1 MRNRCFWTPT
11 PGAGLTAF
19 AKATAVKKP
28 CATEITPTHATY
40 ATHDPYD
47 PYDPHNPHEP
57 HDPRLI
63 HSQPSMR
70 EIIPDAR
77 PRPRIRPIAVVA
89 TIAGV
94 LLFIYTLQASG
105 PREILRQLRQIGF
118 GFLVVLALSA
128 IRMAVRAKAWS
139 LCVEDTERF
148 TFGQAFKAYV
158 TGDAVGN
165 VLPLGPLASEGT
177 KALLIRRNI
186 ATAAAFSSVV
196 LENIFYSISV
206 AIMVMVGTLAFL
218 FGYRPTNAALTI
230 TLSLGAVAI
239 VSVVAVW
246 WLLRSEPRFL
256 SRFLK
261 HDAVRDA
268 EDRVFRFAATRKE
281 RIGQI
286 LLLQFAFHVA
296 AVLEIYF
303 LLRILIGHTER
314 TLLMALVL
322 GTVERLI
329 MIAFK
334 FVPLRLGVDHAGSG
348 GIAEVLGMGSAVGV
362 TIATVRTARN
372 LLWAA
377 VGLAMLARQ
386 TRSEETLETKI

>member
-1 MRNRCFWTPT
+1 
-11 PGAGLTAF
+11 
-19 AKATAVKKP
+19 
-28 CATEITPTHATY
+28 
-40 ATHDPYD
+40 
-47 PYDPHNPHEP
+47 
-57 HDPRLI
+57 
-63 HSQPSMR
+63 MR
-70 EIIPDAR
+70 EP
-77 PRPRIRPIAVVA
+77 PVPPPSRPRIRPLAVVA

-94 LLFIYTLQASG
+94 LLFIYMLQAAG
-105 PREILRQLRQIGF
+105 PREILRQLRQIGA
-118 GFLVVLALSA
+118 GFIVVLALSA

-148 TFGQAFKAYV
+148 TFGQAFKAYI

-177 KALLIRRNI
+177 KALLSRRI
-186 ATAAAFSSVV
+186 IDTPAAFSSVV

-230 TLSLGAVAI
+230 TLSLATVAV

-246 WLLRSEPRFL
+246 WLLRSQPRL
-256 SRFLK
+256 LGRFLK
-261 HDAVRDA
+261 HEAVRDA
-268 EDRVFRFAATRKE
+268 EDRVFRFTSTRKE

-303 LLRILIGHTER
+303 LLRLLVGHDER

-322 GTVERLI
+322 GTVERLV

-348 GIAEVLGMGSAVGV
+348 SVAEILGMGSAVGV

-372 LLWAA
+372 VFWAA
-377 VGLAMLARQ
+377 VGLAMLARASQ
-386 TRSEETLETKI
+386 KEGPAEESRP

>member
-1 MRNRCFWTPT
+1 MVQYTRTRSCREPARTQRN
-11 PGAGLTAF
+11 G
-19 AKATAVKKP
+19 
-28 CATEITPTHATY
+28 
-40 ATHDPYD
+40 
-47 PYDPHNPHEP
+47 
-57 HDPRLI
+57 
-63 HSQPSMR
+63 
-70 EIIPDAR
+70 
-77 PRPRIRPIAVVA
+77 PRIHPIAVVA

-128 IRMAVRAKAWS
+128 VRMAVRAKAWS

-186 ATAAAFSSVV
+186 ATSAAFSSVV

-206 AIMVMVGTLAFL
+206 AIMVMIGTLAFL
-218 FGYRPTNAALTI
+218 LGYRPTNAELTI

-239 VSVVAVW
+239 VAVVAVW

-303 LLRILIGHTER
+303 LLRLLIGHTER
-314 TLLMALVL
+314 TLLMAVIL

-348 GIAEVLGMGSAVGV
+348 SIAQVLGVGSAVGV

-372 LLWAA
+372 LFWAA
-377 VGLAMLARQ
+377 LGLALLARSTKKKGPAEIGQ
-386 TRSEETLETKI
+386 ALTNGYFASAAAFFARSGVMVQ

>member
-1 MRNRCFWTPT
+1 M
-11 PGAGLTAF
+11 L
-19 AKATAVKKP
+19 
-28 CATEITPTHATY
+28 
-40 ATHDPYD
+40 
-47 PYDPHNPHEP
+47 EP
-57 HDPRLI
+57 PAPP
-63 HSQPSMR
+63 PS
-70 EIIPDAR
+70 
-77 PRPRIRPIAVVA
+77 RPRIRPIAVVA

-105 PREILRQLRQIGF
+105 PREILRQLRQIGA
-118 GFLVVLALSA
+118 GFVVVIVLSA
-128 IRMAVRAKAWS
+128 VRMAVRAKAWS

-148 TFGQAFKAYV
+148 TFGQALKAYV

-177 KALLIRRNI
+177 KALLIRRNV
-186 ATAAAFSSVV
+186 ATSAAFSSVV

-218 FGYRPTNAALTI
+218 LGYQPTNAALSI
-230 TLSLGAVAI
+230 TLSLAVLAI
-239 VSVVAVW
+239 ASLVAVW
-246 WLLRSEPRFL
+246 WLLRSQPSLL

-268 EDRVFRFAATRKE
+268 EQRIFRFATIRKE
-281 RIGQI
+281 RIWQI
-286 LLLQFAFHVA
+286 LLLQFAFHVV

-303 LLRILIGHTER
+303 LLRLIVGHTER
-314 TLLMALVL
+314 TLLIAIVL

-348 GIAEVLGMGSAVGV
+348 SIAEVIGIGAPVGV

-377 VGLAMLARQ
+377 VGLVMLAR
-386 TRSEETLETKI
+386 STKEGPATIGRP

>member
-1 MRNRCFWTPT
+1 
-11 PGAGLTAF
+11 
-19 AKATAVKKP
+19 
-28 CATEITPTHATY
+28 
-40 ATHDPYD
+40 
-47 PYDPHNPHEP
+47 
-57 HDPRLI
+57 
-63 HSQPSMR
+63 MR
-70 EIIPDAR
+70 EPSAAA
-77 PRPRIRPIAVVA
+77 PSRPRIHAIAVVA

-186 ATAAAFSSVV
+186 ATSAAFSSVV

-218 FGYRPTNAALTI
+218 LGYQPTNAALTI
-230 TLSLGAVAI
+230 TLALGAVAI

-246 WLLRSEPRFL
+246 WLMRSEPRLL

-268 EDRVFRFAATRKE
+268 EDRVFRFAETRKK

-286 LLLQFAFHVA
+286 LLLQFAFHVT

-303 LLRILIGHTER
+303 LLRLLVGHTER
-314 TLLMALVL
+314 TLLMAIVL

-348 GIAEVLGMGSAVGV
+348 SIAATHRARHPVGV

-372 LLWAA
+372 LFWAA
-377 VGLAMLARQ
+377 VGLAMLARS
-386 TRSEETLETKI
+386 TRKRPAETAAGPDHGP

>member
-1 MRNRCFWTPT
+1 M
-11 PGAGLTAF
+11 
-19 AKATAVKKP
+19 
-28 CATEITPTHATY
+28 
-40 ATHDPYD
+40 
-47 PYDPHNPHEP
+47 HEP
-57 HDPRLI
+57 SAPA
-63 HSQPSMR
+63 PG
-70 EIIPDAR
+70 
-77 PRPRIRPIAVVA
+77 RPRIHPIAVVA

-105 PREILRQLRQIGF
+105 PQAILTQLRQIGF

-158 TGDAVGN
+158 AGDAVGN

-186 ATAAAFSSVV
+186 ATSAAFSSVV

-206 AIMVMVGTLAFL
+206 AIMVIVGTLAFL
-218 FGYRPTNAALTI
+218 LGYRPTNAALTI
-230 TLSLGAVAI
+230 TLSLGAVA
-239 VSVVAVW
+239 VVCVIGVW
-246 WLLRSEPRFL
+246 WLLRSEPRLL

-268 EDRVFRFAATRKE
+268 EDRIFRFATTRKE

-286 LLLQFAFHVA
+286 LLLQFAFHVT

-303 LLRILIGHTER
+303 LLRLLVGHTDR
-314 TLLMALVL
+314 TFLMAVIM

-348 GIAEVLGMGSAVGV
+348 SMAEVLGLGSPVGV

-372 LLWAA
+372 LFWAA
-377 VGLAMLARQ
+377 VGLVMLARS
-386 TRSEETLETKI
+386 TRKPETTI

>member
-1 MRNRCFWTPT
+1 MLLVGGRELVADNQNAPT
-11 PGAGLTAF
+11 TNTHHLRAGTLATLNARTSGTA
-19 AKATAVKKP
+19 A
-28 CATEITPTHATY
+28 
-40 ATHDPYD
+40 
-47 PYDPHNPHEP
+47 
-57 HDPRLI
+57 
-63 HSQPSMR
+63 PS
-70 EIIPDAR
+70 
-77 PRPRIRPIAVVA
+77 RPRIRPLAVVA

-186 ATAAAFSSVV
+186 ATSAAFSSVV

-218 FGYRPTNAALTI
+218 LGLSADERSADDHAVARRGRHRVGRRGVVASAQPAALAEPVPQTRRRARRGRSGLPLRRRRARNASDRFCCCSSPS
-230 TLSLGAVAI
+230 TSPLCWRST
-239 VSVVAVW
+239 SCCR
-246 WLLRSEPRFL
+246 LL
-256 SRFLK
+256 
-261 HDAVRDA
+261 V
-268 EDRVFRFAATRKE
+268 
-281 RIGQI
+281 
-286 LLLQFAFHVA
+286 
-296 AVLEIYF
+296 
-303 LLRILIGHTER
+303 GHTER
-314 TLLMALVL
+314 TLLMAMIL

-348 GIAEVLGMGSAVGV
+348 SIAEVLGIGSAVGV

-372 LLWAA
+372 LFWAA
-377 VGLAMLARQ
+377 VGLAMLARSTQ
-386 TRSEETLETKI
+386 KEGPAESAGPESWPEGQHHD